1 MALNSRKAEVTEDVT
16 AYQLDAL
23 REYLSMGVGHAAAT
37 LNSMLGK
44 HIELEV
50 PKISLIKVNEIETAT
65 KLGTDLYSTIT
76 LIFDGNIKGNASV
89 IFDKQ
94 SASGLI
100 EILMPGMSGNSAELD
115 EISESTL
122 TEIGNIVINSVM
134 GSFSNSFEFEL
145 QYQVPRYS
153 ESSIKNLCKV
163 NSDES
168 DSIILFG
175 ETFLIVENVEI
186 KGKILLF
193 YVLDDLK
200 TLISEWKEP

>member
-76 LIFDGNIKGNASV
+76 LSFDGNIKGNASV

-186 KGKILLF
+186 QGKILLF

>member
-76 LIFDGNIKGNASV
+76 LSFDGNIKGNASV

>member
-1 MALNSRKAEVTEDVT
+1 MALSARKVVESDEVT
-16 AYQLDAL
+16 AFQLDAL

-50 PKISLIKVNEIETAT
+50 PKISLIKVNDIESVTEI
-65 KLGTDLYSTIT
+65 GTDLYSTIT
-76 LIFDGNIKGNASV
+76 LSFDGNIKGNASV

-94 SASGLI
+94 SASSLI
-100 EILMPGMSGNSAELD
+100 EILMPGLSGNSAELD

-145 QYQVPRYS
+145 EYQVPRYS

-163 NSDES
+163 NSDEN

-175 ETFLIVENVEI
+175 ETFLIVEDVEI

-200 TLISEWKEP
+200 ALIAEWQEP